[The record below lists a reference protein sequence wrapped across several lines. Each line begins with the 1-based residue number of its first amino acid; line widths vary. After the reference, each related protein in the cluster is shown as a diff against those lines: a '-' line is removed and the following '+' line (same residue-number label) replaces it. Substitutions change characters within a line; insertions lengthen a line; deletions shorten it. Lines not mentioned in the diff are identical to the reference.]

1 MKKQGK
7 PEHLPVKIYYEDTDA
22 GGVVYHANY
31 LRYMERAR
39 SEWLAQIGY
48 EHRELAEKANA
59 AFVVSSLDI
68 RYKVPARLDDRLEVR
83 TTPTRMGP
91 VRIVFEQEVVFPET
105 GVVAAAATVEVACV
119 DPGSGRVT
127 RMPPDLTSTVA
138 ALFPELV
145 KPRVAATP
153 STRPRRERESVLVRA
168 TSEDAERLAELN
180 GVLLEEER
188 YDRSFTVNELRDRMR
203 EFLDRESVY
212 DAYFITDEGSVA
224 GYALANREANP
235 VYIRQFYIDPAFR
248 RRGLGR
254 QAVNELLELYG
265 TKVLDVEVMAW
276 NALGMRFW
284 EALGFKHR
292 YNGLRLNG

>member
-1 MKKQGK
+1 MKKHGK
-7 PEHLPVKIYYEDTDA
+7 PDHLPVKIYYEDTDA

-83 TTPTRMGP
+83 TTPTRLGP
-91 VRIVFEQEVVFPET
+91 VRIVFEQEVVFPDS

-127 RMPPDLTSTVA
+127 RMPRDLTGTVVR
-138 ALFPELV
+138 LFPELA
-145 KPRVAATP
+145 KKREMAASSPRP
-153 STRPRRERESVLVRA
+153 HRERERVLEPA
-168 TSEDAERLAELN
+168 TSEDAGRLAELN
-180 GVLLEEER
+180 RVLLEEER
-188 YDRSFTVNELRDRMR
+188 YDRSFTANELLDRMR
-203 EFLDRESVY
+203 GFLDQESDY
-212 DAYFITDEGSVA
+212 DAFFITQGGATA
-224 GYALANREANP
+224 GYALVNREANP
-235 VYIRQFYIDPAFR
+235 VYIRQFYIDPGFR

-254 QAVNELLELYG
+254 QAVDELLEHYA
-265 TKVLDVEVMAW
+265 TKVLDVEVMEW